1 MSQSTAGAA
10 NLDLGDAWVAFSND
24 WAALSSREQLFPLLQ
39 TSLPRLGLPGEP
51 GLFLLD
57 EKRQHFECFLAES
70 IKKRLNPDDR
80 SWLEGHRHSWPDGF
94 FQLSLEKNSSV
105 LLNLDEWMRKVVVP
119 RHLRMLYDS
128 GIREL
133 FCIGIYSEGALTGG
147 FFLQTTSRHTRT
159 KQEGK
164 AMQFIAAQLSLSIA
178 WLRATTAVARLEK
191 ENAALLSLSRE
202 QFQAPY
208 DHEEIVGT
216 SPLLQK
222 VFQSVGQVAGTTST
236 VLILGETGTGKEL
249 IARAIHEGS
258 PRRDKPMIKVNCA
271 ALPANLVES
280 ELFGHEKGSFT
291 GATDRRIGKFELADN
306 STIFLDE
313 IGELPP
319 ELQAKLLRAI
329 QEKEIERIGGRA
341 TIRTDARII
350 AATNRNLQKEVDA
363 GRFRTDLYYRLNV
376 FPIHLPAL
384 RERREDIP
392 ALTTHFI
399 AKYAR
404 RSGKIINGITPR
416 VLQQMAAYHWPGN
429 IRELEHLVERSIL
442 MTQGPTIREIL
453 LPAGPNE
460 KTAAEQPDPSELKS
474 LEENERDHILS
485 VLRKTKGRI
494 RGNGGAAHI
503 LKLPPTTLHS
513 RMKKLG
519 ITKRHE

>member
-1 MSQSTAGAA
+1 MTTPDLSDVW
-10 NLDLGDAWVAFSND
+10 LDFSNQL
-24 WAALSSREQLFPLLQ
+24 AALSSPDRLFPLLQ
-39 TSLPRLGLPGEP
+39 MTLKRLGLPGEP

-57 EKRQHFECFLAES
+57 DQRQHFEFFLTGPLTR
-70 IKKRLNPDDR
+70 RLSPDDS
-80 SWLEGHRHSWPDGF
+80 SWLSAHSHPWPDGF
-94 FQLSLEKNSSV
+94 FHPGLEKATPIV
-105 LLNLDEWMRKVVVP
+105 LNLDEWVRKMIVP
-119 RHLRMLYDS
+119 RHLRILYDG

-133 FCIGIYSEGALTGG
+133 FGAGIYADNTLIGG
-147 FFLQTTSRHTRT
+147 FFQLTTNRHTWT
-159 KQEGK
+159 KQEAK
-164 AMQFIAAQLSLSIA
+164 ALHFIATQLTPTIA
-178 WLRATTAVARLEK
+178 WLRATATITRLERD
-191 ENAALLSLSRE
+191 NAALLSLSRE
-202 QFQAPY
+202 QFQAAY

-216 SPLLQK
+216 SPVLQR
-222 VFQSVGQVAGTTST
+222 VFQSLGQVAGTTST

-249 IARAIHEGS
+249 IARAIHSGS
-258 PRRDKPMIKVNCA
+258 RRKDKPMIKVNCA
-271 ALPANLVES
+271 ALPAGLVES

-291 GATDRRIGKFELADN
+291 GAIDRRIGKFELADN

-329 QEKEIERIGGRA
+329 QEKEIERIGGRT

-350 AATNRNLQKEVDA
+350 AATNRRLQEEVDA

-376 FPIHLPAL
+376 FPVYLPPL

-392 ALTTHFI
+392 ALTAHFI

-404 RSGKIINGITPR
+404 RSGKKIAGISPAALR
-416 VLQQMAAYHWPGN
+416 QMSVYHWPGN

-442 MTQGPTIREIL
+442 MTQGPIIREVH
-453 LPAGPNE
+453 LPVDNKDNGV
-460 KTAAEQPDPSELKS
+460 TEQPETTTIKS

-494 RGNGGAAHI
+494 RGKGGAAEI

-519 ITKRHE
+519 ITKKHE

>member
-1 MSQSTAGAA
+1 MTILDA
-10 NLDLGDAWVAFSND
+10 NDAWLAFATRL
-24 WAALSSREQLFPLLQ
+24 AALTSREQLLALLQ
-39 TSLPRLGLPGEP
+39 TSLKHLGLPGEA

-57 EKRQHFECFLAES
+57 NKRQQVEFFLAEPA
-70 IKKRLNPDDR
+70 IKRLSPEDR
-80 SWLEGHRHSWPDGF
+80 NWLSTHPHPWPDGL
-94 FQLSLEKNSSV
+94 FQPGLENSSPV
-105 LLNLDEWMRKVVVP
+105 VLNLEEWMRKRVVP
-119 RHLRMLYDS
+119 RHLRMLYD
-128 GIREL
+128 GGAREL
-133 FCIGIYSEGALTGG
+133 FCAGIMADGGLTGG
-147 FFLQTTSRHTRT
+147 FFLLVAGRHTWT
-159 KQEGK
+159 QQEGM
-164 AMQFIAAQLSLSIA
+164 AAQFIAAQLTRTVA
-178 WLRATTAVARLEK
+178 WFRAGALITRLEK

-202 QFQAPY
+202 QFQAAY

-222 VFQSVGQVAGTTST
+222 VFQSVGQVAATTST
-236 VLILGETGTGKEL
+236 VLILGETGTGKEG

-258 PRRDKPMIKVNCA
+258 PRKDKPMIKVNCA
-271 ALPANLVES
+271 ALPASLVES

-306 STIFLDE
+306 STLFLDE

-329 QEKEIERIGGRA
+329 QEKEIERIGGRT

-350 AATNRNLQKEVDA
+350 AATNRDLQKEVDA

-376 FPIHLPAL
+376 FPIHLPPL

-392 ALTTHFI
+392 ALTAHFI
-399 AKYAR
+399 ARYAR
-404 RSGKIINGITPR
+404 KSGKKINAISPG
-416 VLQQMAAYHWPGN
+416 VLHQMGAYHWPGN
-429 IRELEHLVERSIL
+429 IRELEHLIERSIL
-442 MTQGPTIREIL
+442 MTQGAVIREIH
-453 LPAGPNE
+453 LPIGKKENGNAEPN
-460 KTAAEQPDPSELKS
+460 DPVAIKS

-494 RGNGGAAHI
+494 RGKGGAAEI

-519 ITKRHE
+519 ITKKHE